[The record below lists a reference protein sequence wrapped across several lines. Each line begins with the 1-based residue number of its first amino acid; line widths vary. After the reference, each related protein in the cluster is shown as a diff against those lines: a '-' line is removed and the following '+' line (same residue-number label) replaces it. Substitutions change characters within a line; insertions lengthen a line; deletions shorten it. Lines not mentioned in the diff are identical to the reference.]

1 MGKNHCLISRN
12 HTVNRTV
19 LKQEHAV
26 VLKTWFP
33 RHLGRRSGV
42 YSPHRLKPRL
52 QWALVPV
59 ELFAFI
65 HVCLLVFWKRSHPWV
80 VAQRGC
86 WEPNFP
92 LDVDA
97 SGSQTT
103 CIPKYVNCWH
113 MPSECENSRIKTK
126 IKNIR
131 KSSITLRA
139 FTRPARKPHKNKRLL
154 YFEWSPPWH
163 FKTATIVFFVSLISC
178 QVGVVRHTAYLLKC
192 VRLLST
198 SQTDCRTSSDIHSDI
213 MSGRS
218 SDILSD
224 ISSDIIFGISPCH
237 SVWLTFFLAILP
249 AYLLAFFLTFSMASL
264 LTFRLAY
271 FLAFCLTFFR
281 WGTTTCW
288 TKNICGSPET
298 APVELVKKSYPLA
311 N

>member
-1 MGKNHCLISRN
+1 MVSASLGKTQWGL
-12 HTVNRTV
+12 
-19 LKQEHAV
+19 Q
-26 VLKTWFP
+26 P
-33 RHLGRRSGV
+33 
-42 YSPHRLKPRL
+42 SPLEAKAAMSPCTSWTLRIYPCMPPC
-52 QWALVPV
+52 V
-59 ELFAFI
+59 
-65 HVCLLVFWKRSHPWV
+65 WKRSHPWV

-97 SGSQTT
+97 SGSQPPAFQVCQLLTHAKWMWKFKDQNQNQ
-103 CIPKYVNCWH
+103 KYQEILH
-113 MPSECENSRIKTK
+113 HIEGIYTPSTQTSQKQT
-126 IKNIR
+126 
-131 KSSITLRA
+131 ITLLRVIPTMT
-139 FTRPARKPHKNKRLL
+139 FQNC
-154 YFEWSPPWH
+154 YDS
-163 FKTATIVFFVSLISC
+163 FFVSLISC